1 MLHYPQKTPMR
12 QGVKELTKEITSH
25 FSFLERKRLDNR
37 IALNVNKKISSTLR
51 LDNRIALSLFH
62 ATLFFP

>member
-1 MLHYPQKTPMR
+1 MLDYPQKTLMR
-12 QGVKELTKEITSH
+12 QGVKELMKEITRH

-37 IALNVNKKISSTLR
+37 IALSVDKKLAPRLR